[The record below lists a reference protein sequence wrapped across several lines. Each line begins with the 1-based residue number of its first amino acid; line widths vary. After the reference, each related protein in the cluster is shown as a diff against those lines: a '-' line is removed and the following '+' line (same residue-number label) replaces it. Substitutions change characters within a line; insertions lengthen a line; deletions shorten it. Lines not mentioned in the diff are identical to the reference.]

1 MKVATSPSKNTDIT
15 ATGLFNLPLL
25 TTSKSRVFLTHLAI
39 SFGIFLTI
47 LGFMLISWFPGPLF
61 HLDGGWQGLRLMAA
75 VDIVLGP
82 TLTLLFY
89 KPGRRSALLDL
100 SAIACV
106 QVLALGWGVW
116 AVYHQSTA
124 ALVFSEGRFVTLSY
138 QAHQQANDSLEAN
151 GIETQSTCVFAES
164 RVPHIYA
171 RPIAAE
177 HYGQYLAS
185 VLNGNPEHHEH
196 SHRYAPLAENIQAME
211 RFQVLPEQLP
221 PEKMAQAKL
230 LEAYATQYH
239 APENLR
245 FYHLKTRYGNGFAVI
260 DQQKRAVI
268 DLLH

>member
-1 MKVATSPSKNTDIT
+1 MKMATSPSEKNNIT
-15 ATGLFNLPLL
+15 ATGLLHLPLL
-25 TTSKSRVFLTHLAI
+25 TIGKPRVFLTHLGI

-47 LGFMLISWFPGPLF
+47 LGFMLFSWFPGPLF

-106 QVLALGWGVW
+106 QILALGWGVW
-116 AVYHQSTA
+116 AVFHQSTA

-138 QAHQQANDSLEAN
+138 QAHQQANAELEAN
-151 GIETQSTCVFAES
+151 GIQTQSTRAFAES
-164 RVPHIYA
+164 GVPHIYA

-177 HYGQYLAS
+177 YYGQYLAS

-196 SHRYAPLAENIQAME
+196 SHRYAPLAENLQAME

-221 PEKMAQAKL
+221 PEKAAHAKR
-230 LEAYATQYH
+230 LEAYTAQHH

-245 FYHLKTRYGNGFAVI
+245 FYHLKTRYGSGFAVI
-260 DQQKRAVI
+260 DQQKRTVI